1 MEFTLGEYV
10 QIFGK
15 TDLYEIQGY
24 EKRMTYHKGVKEKR
38 VLYKLKNVHTKEIKV
53 EVGENLTPQGLYS
66 IDVVLDAYNDY
77 KKLYEWFGDEEYL
90 EKANN
95 LLNYLKNKTTVKK

>member
-1 MEFTLGEYV
+1 VEFTLGEYV
-10 QIFGK
+10 QLFGK

-53 EVGENLTPQGLYS
+53 EVGENLTPHGLYS
-66 IDVVLDAYNDY
+66 IDLLLDAYNDY
-77 KKLYEWFGDEEYL
+77 KRMYEWFGDEEYKD
-90 EKANN
+90 KADDM
-95 LLNYLKNKTTVKK
+95 LIYLKKLTKTII